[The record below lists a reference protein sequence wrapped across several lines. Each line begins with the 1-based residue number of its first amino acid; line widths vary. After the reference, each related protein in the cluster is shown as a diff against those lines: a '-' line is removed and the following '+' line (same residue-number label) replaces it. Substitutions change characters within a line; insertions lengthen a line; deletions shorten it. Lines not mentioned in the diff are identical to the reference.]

1 VLTLALDVDGVLL
14 DLDRGGAGHWTNEL
28 TARFAI
34 THDEL
39 HRTLFQPA
47 WEDVVN
53 GRRAI
58 ESALGAALDAMGS
71 SAMVEDV
78 LSCWFEA
85 DFVLIKASIE
95 FARRATSA
103 GVRVVLAT
111 NQEHRRARFLRD
123 RLGEVL
129 TFEAMVYSGAIGV
142 QKHDPQFFEIA
153 SKQLGIGFDRRADV
167 VFVDDTIGNV
177 HQARVAGW
185 TAIHAG
191 RDVSWI
197 SEVEM
202 ALGIGSS

>member
-28 TARFAI
+28 TTRFAI
-34 THDEL
+34 THEEL

-47 WEDVVN
+47 WDDVVN

-58 ESALGAALDAMGS
+58 ESALGAALEAVGS
-71 SAMVEDV
+71 SATVEEV

-85 DFVLIKASIE
+85 DFVLVDAAVE

-123 RLGEVL
+123 RLGAL
-129 TFEAMVYSGAIGV
+129 MTFETMIYSGAIGV
-142 QKHDPQFFEIA
+142 QKHDSRFFDVA
-153 SKQLGIGFDRRADV
+153 SEQLGIEFERRADV
-167 VFVDDTIGNV
+167 VFVDDTMGNV
-177 HQARVAGW
+177 GQAHAHGW

-191 RDVSWI
+191 RNLAWI
-197 SEVEM
+197 GEAEM